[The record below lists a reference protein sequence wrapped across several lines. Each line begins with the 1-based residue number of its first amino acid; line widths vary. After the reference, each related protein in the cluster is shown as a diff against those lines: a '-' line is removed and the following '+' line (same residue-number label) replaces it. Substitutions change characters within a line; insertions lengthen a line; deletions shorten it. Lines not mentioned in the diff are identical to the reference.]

1 MTELIFANNFWGMK
15 DEGFNVLTAKM
26 NSNKK
31 TFDEIKS
38 FYNVRTLYA
47 LLSSAHKE
55 MEWAAQS
62 HLNLAQ
68 KLKTRLEV
76 DLDNFILE
84 QKDKRKLAH
93 ANIEKVYRYK
103 VSSEAYL
110 AKVKEKYESDCAKLY
125 TLQAQLPNAAGREAD
140 RIKQKIDRTQQE
152 IKLADATEQW
162 NKAWK
167 MTCDTYQGMEKK
179 RLEFLHHSFSMYI
192 NVLSTASSQDLESY
206 ERFWKALDNYDPE
219 GDIQTF
225 IKEKG
230 TGPKIPEP
238 EVFVDYL
245 DDPSKNYEKYTLA
258 NFDCPSELVADHPPK
273 PELTVRNLTE
283 ETNVPIVER
292 KQSIVRNAIKP
303 LPSIS
308 TPLVRSRK
316 KSILKRSSS
325 IKGTTK
331 EEQQKPE
338 LQQQQQDKKEGV
350 ETKSTDENGDIKIDP
365 RAKVV
370 FAIGNNMFDLGNLA
384 AAEEPKKNNT
394 KAFRRRSTVRQRQA
408 DLDPSINFSY
418 QSLLEE
424 LGIFE
429 NKESHTHSVP
439 PKEPSTT
446 SSSEEEEIIVT
457 RSKSIKQHELQQE
470 NQKYYIPQHQQP
482 YYQYPPPTTNT
493 LSNSYYTRQNIYQP
507 VSYPS
512 TTMKSNRP
520 ILFWA
525 FTLTDWYSNKPEEL
539 QYTRGT
545 WIAITDNSRNDGWY
559 YGIKYDNRIN
569 SLSNE
574 KGYVAQHCV
583 QLQE

>member
-110 AKVKEKYESDCAKLY
+110 AKVKEN
-125 TLQAQLPNAAGREAD
+125 PNLIFIE
-140 RIKQKIDRTQQE
+140 QE
-152 IKLADATEQW
+152 YKTSCIKLADATEQW

-325 IKGTTK
+325 IKVTTK